1 MMMDKKSSLEKN
13 INTWSR
19 FFEMVRKT
27 NSRHSRTDVEFY
39 TRSAM
44 PTLLTMLSCFKPEQ
58 M

>member
-1 MMMDKKSSLEKN
+1 MMDKKSNLEKN

-27 NSRHSRTDVEFY
+27 NSRHSRTDLDFY

-58 M
+58 L

>member
-1 MMMDKKSSLEKN
+1 MTDKKLIIEKN
-13 INTWSR
+13 ISTWSR

-27 NSRHSRTDVEFY
+27 DRRHSRTDLEFY

-58 M
+58 L